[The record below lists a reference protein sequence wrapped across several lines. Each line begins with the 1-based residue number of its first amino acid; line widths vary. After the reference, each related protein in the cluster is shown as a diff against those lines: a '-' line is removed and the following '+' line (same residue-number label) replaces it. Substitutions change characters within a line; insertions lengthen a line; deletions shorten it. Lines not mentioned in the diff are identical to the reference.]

1 MKSGTFLFFYILI
14 AVHFNS
20 AGQERKKQNIF
31 KQLFGVSVN
40 ETSDK
45 FEGTTTYQMQGNKV
59 FSELSGNNA
68 LGNLIFGGDAVT
80 FNTFL
85 NLEKYVLKD
94 GSKELA
100 ILFKVEANND
110 LFVRVMEGESLIFL
124 LDDGRLNISTE
135 GSFNTDYDMM
145 DQSSVANARYPI
157 TKAQF
162 EQIKNSSTIEFR
174 IILDSFQSGAA
185 QDRDKNNQHL
195 DGKFNKK
202 NRKVWNKFYEDYL
215 VD

>member
-1 MKSGTFLFFYILI
+1 
-14 AVHFNS
+14 
-20 AGQERKKQNIF
+20 
-31 KQLFGVSVN
+31 
-40 ETSDK
+40 
-45 FEGTTTYQMQGNKV
+45 MQGNKV

-162 EQIKNSSTIEFR
+162 EQIKNELI
-174 IILDSFQSGAA
+174 
-185 QDRDKNNQHL
+185 KNCINYSPKYFIPYL
-195 DGKFNKK
+195 LSENVKTGMPNKIRFYKFFKSMLY
-202 NRKVWNKFYEDYL
+202 F
-215 VD
+215 